1 MSFANDNEKGQYPI
15 EGAVTPPS
23 DHGVKNIV
31 ETKGAAQG
39 EAADIYGDV
48 QTAEQ
53 FGYVERK

>member
-1 MSFANDNEKGQYPI
+1 MSFANNNEKGQYPI